1 MIAHMSIYMSHSCM
15 DDAAIKTM
23 TNALPSEQVINRICQ
38 IFGALQC
45 TTRLQILL
53 LLQHGPLCVTD
64 LEKVLGQSQSA
75 ISHNLRTL
83 RQLDLV
89 RTKREGRFTLYHL
102 ADEHVSVLIDMC
114 QQHAKEMEN

>member
-1 MIAHMSIYMSHSCM
+1 MFICMSHSCM
-15 DDAAIKTM
+15 DDEAIKNMIST
-23 TNALPSEQVINRICQ
+23 LPSERLINHICQ

-45 TTRLQILL
+45 TTRLQTLL

-64 LEKVLGQSQSA
+64 IENVLGQSQSA

-114 QQHAKEMEN
+114 QQHAKEMEQ